1 MNRKIEDIFN
11 KLSPKLEEVNI
22 RKITSSVGIKN
33 HGKNPT
39 PEQEAGLEAIC
50 QLIATG
56 ESVELAISKVAEPD
70 SSPKPNSN
78 DTNLEKIILEQANK
92 AADAALFSL
101 PNVALAETEQLRQ
114 AFIQQFRSRVEE
126 QLRSPEFQQQ
136 FISQMECLGE
146 LRASSSN
153 MMNTATLDSSS
164 SSS

>member
-1 MNRKIEDIFN
+1 MNRKIEEIFD
-11 KLSPKLEEVNI
+11 KLEPKLDEANI

-56 ESVELAISKVAEPD
+56 ESIELAISKVVEPD
-70 SSPKPNSN
+70 SSPKPNLN

-114 AFIQQFRSRVEE
+114 TFIQQFRSRVEE

-146 LRASSSN
+146 QRAESN
-153 MMNTATLDSSS
+153 NMKSIATLDS
-164 SSS
+164 